1 MRPLTHVLMSV
12 TVVVQAL
19 VQLGSLSGGCIS
31 TRLSE
36 PLCSHRPGTKGG
48 HVTEAREEDV
58 IRQLEDRRYDAVVAG
73 DFTAFEALCHPELT
87 YTHSTA
93 VVDSLESYLRKCH
106 DGHYDYHS
114 IEHPVSA
121 VRIIGDTALVF
132 GEMKADLT
140 AGGVRKQLDNLSLRL
155 SSCLRTPP
163 AVWTKLDGEWK
174 LLAFQPTVKPGA

>member
-1 MRPLTHVLMSV
+1 
-12 TVVVQAL
+12 
-19 VQLGSLSGGCIS
+19 
-31 TRLSE
+31 
-36 PLCSHRPGTKGG
+36 
-48 HVTEAREEDV
+48 VTEAREEDV

-140 AGGVRKQLDNLSLRL
+140 AGGVRKQLDNLSL
-155 SSCLRTPP
+155 